1 LTDGPGSPRAR
12 NAAGVPMPLRI
23 AWRNLWRNTR
33 RTALTSGGVAF
44 AVFLVSAAMCLQ
56 LGSYHTMKETATGL
70 LAGHLQIQHAD
81 YRDSQ
86 RLEDALPAA
95 AALLAQAGA
104 VPGVAAASARVETFA
119 LASVGERSFG
129 ARIIGLDAAAERQ
142 AVDLHE
148 RIVAGRH
155 IQSAEDAVLGT
166 VLARNLGVAVGD
178 EVVLLG
184 TARQGGVAVLV
195 VNVAGLL
202 QSGMVELD
210 RSLLLAD
217 LAAVQNAFDLT
228 DRAHRIVVRTTDVE
242 EAETI
247 AAAVRRTLPARWP
260 DDAAEDAAPLQTLT
274 WRDVLPE
281 LHQAIEID
289 RLSAVLFYWLIMI
302 LVAFSVVNTFIM
314 TVFERRREFGMLL
327 AIGMRPGRI
336 MLMLQWEALF
346 MWGIGTAAG
355 LALAGALVA
364 WLADTGIYL
373 GADMERLASEM
384 YMPARLYPVFAW
396 QALLTAPVV
405 MLAGTQLAAVL
416 PSLRIRR
423 IRPVDALRVA
433 A

>member
-1 LTDGPGSPRAR
+1 MSDEPGSAEAPG
-12 NAAGVPMPLRI
+12 AAHLPMSLRI

-44 AVFLVSAAMCLQ
+44 AVFLVTAAMCLQ

-70 LAGHLQIQHAD
+70 LAGHLQIQHGD
-81 YRDSQ
+81 YHDSQ

-95 AALLAQAGA
+95 AALLAQTAA
-104 VPGVAAASARVETFA
+104 VPGVAAAAARVEAFA

-129 ARIIGLDAAAERQ
+129 AQIIGLDAAADRQ
-142 AVDLHE
+142 VVDVHE

-155 IQSAEDAVLGT
+155 IESAEDAVLGT
-166 VLARNLGVAVGD
+166 VLARNLGVDVGD

-184 TARQGGVAVLV
+184 SARQGGVAVLV
-195 VNVAGLL
+195 VTVAGLL

-217 LAAVQNAFDLT
+217 LTAVQEAFDLT
-228 DRAHRIVVRTTDVE
+228 DQAHRIVVRSADLDAV
-242 EAETI
+242 ETI
-247 AAAVRRTLPARWP
+247 AEAVRRSLPARWP
-260 DDAAEDAAPLQTLT
+260 GNATEDAVPLRTLT

-281 LHQAIEID
+281 LNQAIEID

-327 AIGMRPGRI
+327 AIGMRPARI
-336 MLMLQWEALF
+336 MLMLQWEALL
-346 MWGIGTAAG
+346 MWAMGAAAG
-355 LALAGALVA
+355 LLLAGALIA

-373 GADMERLASEM
+373 GADMERLASQM

-396 QALLTAPVV
+396 EALLTAPLV

>member
-1 LTDGPGSPRAR
+1 MSDESGSPRVR
-12 NAAGVPMPLRI
+12 DAAGLPMSLRI

-44 AVFLVSAAMCLQ
+44 AVFLVTAAMSLQ
-56 LGSYHTMKETATGL
+56 LGSYRTMTETATGL

-86 RLEDALPAA
+86 RLEDALPQA
-95 AALLAQAGA
+95 AALLVKTGT
-104 VPGVAAASARVETFA
+104 VPGIAAASARVETFA

-129 ARIIGLDAAAERQ
+129 TQIIGLDAAADRQ
-142 AVDLHE
+142 VVDLHE

-155 IQSAEDAVLGT
+155 IESAEDAVLGT
-166 VLARNLGVAVGD
+166 VLARNLGVKVGD

-184 TARQGGVAVLV
+184 SARQGGVAVLV
-195 VNVAGLL
+195 VTVTGLF

-217 LAAVQNAFDLT
+217 LAAVQDAFDLA
-228 DRAHRIVVRTTDVE
+228 DRAHRIVVRTTDLG
-242 EAETI
+242 EAEIT
-247 AAAVRRTLPARWP
+247 AAAVRRALPARWP
-260 DDAAEDAAPLQTLT
+260 DSAADGAVPLRILT

-281 LHQAIEID
+281 LNQAIEID
-289 RLSAVLFYWLIMI
+289 RLSAVLFYWLVMI

-336 MLMLQWEALF
+336 ILMLQWEALF
-346 MWGIGTAAG
+346 MWGLGIAAG
-355 LALAGALVA
+355 LLLAGALVA

-373 GADMERLASEM
+373 GADMERLASQM

-396 QALLTAPVV
+396 EALLTAPLV
-405 MLAGTQLAAVL
+405 MLAGTQLAALL

>member
-1 LTDGPGSPRAR
+1 MNDGPGAPQSRD
-12 NAAGVPMPLRI
+12 AAGLPMPLRI

-33 RTALTSGGVAF
+33 RTALTAGGVAF
-44 AVFLVSAAMCLQ
+44 AVFLVTAAMCLQ

-70 LAGHLQIQHAD
+70 LAGHLQIQHGD

-95 AALLAQAGA
+95 AELLAEVGSM
-104 VPGVAAASARVETFA
+104 PGIAAASARVETFA

-142 AVDLHE
+142 VVDLHE

-155 IQSAEDAVLGT
+155 IESAEDAVLGT

-184 TARQGGVAVLV
+184 SARQGGVAVLV
-195 VNVAGLL
+195 ANVAGLIE
-202 QSGMVELD
+202 SGMVELD

-217 LAAVQNAFDLT
+217 ITAVQNAFDLT
-228 DRAHRIVVRTTDVE
+228 DRAHRIVLRTTDLE
-242 EAETI
+242 EVATI

-260 DDAAEDAAPLQTLT
+260 DAAAEDAVPLRTLT

-281 LHQAIEID
+281 LNQAIEID
-289 RLSAVLFYWLIMI
+289 RLSAVLFYWLIML

-327 AIGMRPGRI
+327 AIGMRPGRV

-355 LALAGALVA
+355 MALAGALVA
-364 WLADTGIYL
+364 WLAETGIYL
-373 GADMERLASEM
+373 GADMERLASQM

-396 QALLTAPVV
+396 EALLTAPLV
-405 MLAGTQLAAVL
+405 MLAGTQVAAVL